1 MIKKQKK
8 EFKIIKKTLSSWV
21 GNYGDIWVYG
31 NSEQDVKDKMNQ
43 KLKEREQEKEYFE
56 VDWGK

>member
-1 MIKKQKK
+1 MQNKK

-21 GNYGDIWVYG
+21 GNYADIWVYG

-43 KLKEREQEKEYFE
+43 KIKEREQEKEYFE
-56 VDWGK
+56 IDWGK